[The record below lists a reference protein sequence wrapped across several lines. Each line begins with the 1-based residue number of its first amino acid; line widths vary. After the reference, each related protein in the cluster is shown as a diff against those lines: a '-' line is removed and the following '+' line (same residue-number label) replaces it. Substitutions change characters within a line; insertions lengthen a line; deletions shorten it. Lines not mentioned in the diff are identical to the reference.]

1 VSALQLSSSRLFAR
15 KQKRCLEASGSPH
28 RIHSA
33 PISRGI
39 MQKLEVITR
48 QIAGLRAYG
57 KQRKNDAAV
66 GRMVDTIEEYGF
78 KIPILVA
85 TDGEVIDGDLRVKA
99 AQQMG
104 WTEVPAILA
113 DDWTPEQIQGFR
125 LLADESANWAEW
137 NLEAVAQELS
147 DWQHLDFDLELTGF
161 DHDVLLDLLDGEIE
175 IEGLKVDGDDEED
188 DSSCYCPLCRQKL
201 PAAKQVV

>member
-1 VSALQLSSSRLFAR
+1 
-15 KQKRCLEASGSPH
+15 
-28 RIHSA
+28 
-33 PISRGI
+33 

-48 QIAGLRAYG
+48 QIAGLRTYG

-125 LLADESANWAEW
+125 LLAEESANWAEW

-175 IEGLKVDGDDEED
+175 IEGLKVDGDEEGD
-188 DSSCYCPLCRQKL
+188 DSSCYCPLCRQKV
-201 PAAKQVV
+201 PAAKQVVN